1 MVSRSPPLP
10 LTGGCL
16 CRAIRYEITALPL
29 IVYACHC
36 TNCQRQSGS
45 AFAMNMPVATD
56 AFRITQGEPTAWR
69 RITPSG
75 AQTESWFC
83 PTCAGRIHG
92 SRPTRPESVTVRAGT
107 LDDTS
112 WLRPVAHFYTTTA
125 QPWLTLPPADCFDE
139 APADFRPLAKAWR
152 ATL

>member
-1 MVSRSPPLP
+1 MVSRSPTLP

-75 AQTESWFC
+75 AQTKSWFC
-83 PTCAGRIHG
+83 PACAGRIHG
-92 SRPTRPESVTVRAGT
+92 SRPTRPEIRHGARRHPGRHVLAAAGGPF
-107 LDDTS
+107 LHHHGAALAD
-112 WLRPVAHFYTTTA
+112 
-125 QPWLTLPPADCFDE
+125 PA
-139 APADFRPLAKAWR
+139 AGGLFR
-152 ATL
+152 